1 MNTTARALIVGLVA
15 GVIAYFVIRI
25 AFTES
30 VSLPTSTEDLG
41 TLAVIV
47 VASVIAGFITS
58 NGSTSNNTSA
68 AASDVNLGHGEETG
82 TVKWFNAKK
91 GYGFITRDTGND
103 VFVHYR
109 SIEGNG
115 RRAITD
121 GKRVSF
127 VVVESDKGPQAE
139 TVQVLD

>member
-1 MNTTARALIVGLVA
+1 MNTTVRALIVGLVA
-15 GVIAYFVIRI
+15 GVIAYFVIQI
-25 AFTES
+25 AFTDG
-30 VSLPTSTEDLG
+30 VSLPTNIEDLG

-47 VASVIAGFITS
+47 IASVITGFITS
-58 NGSTSNNTSA
+58 NGSPDADITSVIS
-68 AASDVNLGHGEETG
+68 SSSSGSETG

-91 GYGFITRDTGND
+91 GYGFITRDTGED

-109 SIEGNG
+109 NVDGNG

-127 VVVESDKGPQAE
+127 VVDKGPQAE
-139 TVQVLD
+139 TVEVLD

>member
-1 MNTTARALIVGLVA
+1 MNTNARALIVGLVA

-30 VSLPTSTEDLG
+30 VNLPTSTEDLG
-41 TLAVIV
+41 TLAVII
-47 VASVIAGFITS
+47 VASVITGFITG
-58 NGSTSNNTSA
+58 NGNTSKYISA
-68 AASDVNLGHGEETG
+68 ADSDVSRGQGEETG

-91 GYGFITRDTGND
+91 GYGFITRDTGDD

-109 SIEGNG
+109 SVEGNG

-127 VVVESDKGPQAE
+127 VVVDSDKGPQAE
-139 TVQVLD
+139 TVQVLN

>member
-30 VSLPTSTEDLG
+30 VNLPTSTEDLG
-41 TLAVIV
+41 TLAVII
-47 VASVIAGFITS
+47 VASVITGFITG
-58 NGSTSNNTSA
+58 NGNTIKYTSA
-68 AASDVNLGHGEETG
+68 ADSDVSRGQGEETG

-91 GYGFITRDTGND
+91 GYGFITRDTGDD

-109 SIEGNG
+109 SVEGNG

-127 VVVESDKGPQAE
+127 VVVDSDKGPQAE
-139 TVQVLD
+139 TVQVLN

>member
-47 VASVIAGFITS
+47 VASVITGFITS
-58 NGSTSNNTSA
+58 NGTTSNNTSA

-91 GYGFITRDTGND
+91 
-103 VFVHYR
+103 
-109 SIEGNG
+109 
-115 RRAITD
+115 
-121 GKRVSF
+121 
-127 VVVESDKGPQAE
+127 
-139 TVQVLD
+139 

>member
-1 MNTTARALIVGLVA
+1 MC
-15 GVIAYFVIRI
+15 IRD
-25 AFTES
+25 S
-30 VSLPTSTEDLG
+30 
-41 TLAVIV
+41 
-47 VASVIAGFITS
+47 
-58 NGSTSNNTSA
+58 
-68 AASDVNLGHGEETG
+68 NLGHGEETG

-109 SIEGNG
+109 SVTGNG

>member
-15 GVIAYFVIRI
+15 GVIAYFVIQI

-30 VSLPTSTEDLG
+30 VNLPTSTEDLG

-47 VASVIAGFITS
+47 VASVISGFITS
-58 NGSTSNNTSA
+58 NGSTSNN
-68 AASDVNLGHGEETG
+68 ASVAESHHSVGQGEETG

-91 GYGFITRDTGND
+91 GYGFITRDTGDD

-109 SIEGNG
+109 SVEGNG

-127 VVVESDKGPQAE
+127 VVVDSDKGPQAE
-139 TVQVLD
+139 TVQVLN

>member
-1 MNTTARALIVGLVA
+1 MNTNARALIVGLVA

-30 VSLPTSTEDLG
+30 VNLPTSTEDLG
-41 TLAVIV
+41 TLAVII
-47 VASVIAGFITS
+47 VASVITGFITG
-58 NGSTSNNTSA
+58 NGNTSKNTSA
-68 AASDVNLGHGEETG
+68 AESDVSHGQGEETG

-91 GYGFITRDTGND
+91 GYGFITRNTGDD

-109 SIEGNG
+109 SVEGNG

-127 VVVESDKGPQAE
+127 VVVDSDKGPQAE
-139 TVQVLD
+139 TVQVLN

>member
-1 MNTTARALIVGLVA
+1 MNTTVRALIVGLVA
-15 GVIAYFVIRI
+15 GVIAYFVIQI
-25 AFTES
+25 AFTDG
-30 VSLPTSTEDLG
+30 VSLPTNIEDLG

-47 VASVIAGFITS
+47 IASVITGFITS
-58 NGSTSNNTSA
+58 NGSPDADITSVIS
-68 AASDVNLGHGEETG
+68 SSSSGSETG

-91 GYGFITRDTGND
+91 GYGFITRDTGED

-109 SIEGNG
+109 NVDGNG

-139 TVQVLD
+139 TVEVLD

>member
-1 MNTTARALIVGLVA
+1 MNTNARALIVGLVA

-30 VSLPTSTEDLG
+30 VNLPTSTEDLG
-41 TLAVIV
+41 TLAVII
-47 VASVIAGFITS
+47 VASVITGFITG
-58 NGSTSNNTSA
+58 NGNTSKNTSA
-68 AASDVNLGHGEETG
+68 AESDVSRGQGEETG

-91 GYGFITRDTGND
+91 GYGFINRDTGDD

-109 SIEGNG
+109 SVEGNG

-127 VVVESDKGPQAE
+127 VVVDSDKGPQAE
-139 TVQVLD
+139 TVQVLN

>member
-1 MNTTARALIVGLVA
+1 MNTTVRALIVGLVA
-15 GVIAYFVIRI
+15 GVIAYFVIQI
-25 AFTES
+25 AFTEGLR
-30 VSLPTSTEDLG
+30 VPTNIEDLG

-47 VASVIAGFITS
+47 IASVITGFITS
-58 NGSTSNNTSA
+58 NDSPDTDIPRATNSSGS
-68 AASDVNLGHGEETG
+68 ETG

-91 GYGFITRDTGND
+91 GYGFITRDNGED

-109 SIEGNG
+109 NVEGNG

-139 TVQVLD
+139 TVEVLD

>member
-30 VSLPTSTEDLG
+30 VSLPTSPEDLG

-47 VASVIAGFITS
+47 VASVITGFITS

-68 AASDVNLGHGEETG
+68 AASGVGHGHGEETG

-91 GYGFITRDTGND
+91 GYGFITRDTGDD

-109 SIEGNG
+109 NVEGNG

>member
-1 MNTTARALIVGLVA
+1 MNTNVRALIVGLVA
-15 GVIAYFVIRI
+15 GVIAYFIIRI
-25 AFTES
+25 AFTDGL
-30 VSLPTSTEDLG
+30 SLPTTVEDLG
-41 TLAVIV
+41 TLAIIVI
-47 VASVIAGFITS
+47 ASVLTGFITS
-58 NGSTSNNTSA
+58 NGRPDTGSPERGGGSLA
-68 AASDVNLGHGEETG
+68 DDDEETG

-91 GYGFITRDTGND
+91 GYGFITRDTGED

-109 SIEGNG
+109 NVEGDG

>member
-1 MNTTARALIVGLVA
+1 MNTNARALIVGLVA

-30 VSLPTSTEDLG
+30 VNLPTSTEDLG
-41 TLAVIV
+41 TLAVII
-47 VASVIAGFITS
+47 VASVITGFITG
-58 NGSTSNNTSA
+58 NGNTSKNTSA
-68 AASDVNLGHGEETG
+68 AESDVSRGQGEETG

-91 GYGFITRDTGND
+91 GYGFITRDTGDD

-109 SIEGNG
+109 SVEGNG

-127 VVVESDKGPQAE
+127 VVVDSDKGPQAE
-139 TVQVLD
+139 TVQVLN

>member
-1 MNTTARALIVGLVA
+1 MNTNARALIVGLVA

-25 AFTES
+25 AFTQS
-30 VSLPTSTEDLG
+30 VNLPTSTEDLG
-41 TLAVIV
+41 TLAVII
-47 VASVIAGFITS
+47 VASVITGFIAGNGNTS
-58 NGSTSNNTSA
+58 KNTSA
-68 AASDVNLGHGEETG
+68 AESDVSRGQGEETG

-91 GYGFITRDTGND
+91 GYGFITRDTGDD

-109 SIEGNG
+109 SVEGNG

-127 VVVESDKGPQAE
+127 VVVDSDKGPQAE
-139 TVQVLD
+139 TVQVLN

>member
-30 VSLPTSTEDLG
+30 VNLPTSTEDLG

-47 VASVIAGFITS
+47 VASVISGFITS
-58 NGSTSNNTSA
+58 NGSTSNN
-68 AASDVNLGHGEETG
+68 ASVAESYNSGGQGEETE

-91 GYGFITRDTGND
+91 GYGFITRDTGDD

-109 SIEGNG
+109 SVEGNG
-115 RRAITD
+115 RRGITD

>member
-15 GVIAYFVIRI
+15 GVIAYFVIQI

-30 VSLPTSTEDLG
+30 VNLPTSTEDLG

-47 VASVIAGFITS
+47 VASVISGFITS
-58 NGSTSNNTSA
+58 NGSTSNN
-68 AASDVNLGHGEETG
+68 ASVAESYNSGGQGEETE

-91 GYGFITRDTGND
+91 GYGFITRDTGDD

-109 SIEGNG
+109 SVEGNG